1 MLNVNINK
9 RWISWE
15 DQNLFRLLLD
25 MTNWYEEYRNK
36 YLACN
41 EWDDFLPINK

>member
-36 YLACN
+36 YLGYN